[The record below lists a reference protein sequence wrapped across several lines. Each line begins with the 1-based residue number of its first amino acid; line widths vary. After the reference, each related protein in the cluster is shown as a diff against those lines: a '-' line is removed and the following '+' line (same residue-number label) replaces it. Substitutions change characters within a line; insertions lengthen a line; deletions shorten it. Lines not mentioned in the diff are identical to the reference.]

1 MSKSSITKKR
11 TVSIKGVLDIS
22 KDDNQIYVLIEDS
35 DEPMALADIL
45 QDFDNAEVA
54 ISVGESVDIA

>member
-1 MSKSSITKKR
+1 MAKANITKKR
-11 TVSIKGVLDIS
+11 TVSIKGVLDIN

-54 ISVGESVDIA
+54 INVGESVDIA